1 MTLLEDTR
9 ADAHPSER
17 DQPTEALD
25 APTID
30 LTGEQRD
37 DETEVEPT
45 DGGPDPRGAKTVPV
59 ARRGP
64 VIDPSGSMPWRGMRI
79 RRVRLGSVA
88 KLALVFHTLGFVVMV
103 GTLVVVW
110 NVAQAFG
117 FVTTIE
123 DTVVTSLGVES
134 FDIDGSALF
143 GIVVVGA
150 AVLSALGW
158 LITVLL
164 AAVYNATCALLG
176 GLAVETGPLRRR
188 RRVFSLRHRRFV
200 TIRS

>member
-9 ADAHPSER
+9 ARAHPSER
-17 DQPTEALD
+17 GRPSEAHDATPIDLTEAPHEIDTQPTED
-25 APTID
+25 APEPERAETIAA
-30 LTGEQRD
+30 
-37 DETEVEPT
+37 V
-45 DGGPDPRGAKTVPV
+45 
-59 ARRGP
+59 RRGP
-64 VIDPSGSMPWRGMRI
+64 VVDPSGAMPWRGMRI

-88 KLALVFHTLGFVVMV
+88 KLALVFHTLGFAVVV

-123 DTVVTSLGVES
+123 DTVVTSLGVET

-143 GIVVVGA
+143 GIVLVGA
-150 AVLSALGW
+150 AILSALGW

-176 GLAVETGPLRRR
+176 GLAVETGPLQRR
-188 RRVFSLRHRRFV
+188 RRVFSLRHRGFV